1 MDFEDA
7 FREAIKYN
15 AAAIAPTLVGF
26 LVAMVF
32 VWVSALGPFLSTLD
46 ESGLEAILA
55 GEAGFTINGLVL
67 FVGVGLGYVIHRVG
81 RTTLLFKL
89 YGDVLLTELE
99 QAETPEG
106 D

>member
-1 MDFEDA
+1 MELEDA

-15 AAAIAPTLVGF
+15 AVAIVPTLVGL

-32 VWVSALGPFLSTLD
+32 VWVSALGPFLSTL
-46 ESGLEAILA
+46 EEAGLDAILA
-55 GEAGFTINGLVL
+55 GEAGFRMNGLVL
-67 FVGVGLGYVIHRVG
+67 FVGVALGYVIHRVG

-89 YGDVLLTELE
+89 YGGILLTELE
-99 QAETPEG
+99 RATPPER